1 VSLCY
6 RAGVPRFTNLDGS
19 VNPHGLGTLLRW
31 KLGLHD
37 GPRFEKQPRVQ
48 VPFVVNDGAALRRA
62 TSPALTWIGHASY
75 LVSLGGRS
83 ILIDPVFSERLA
95 LLPRNVPP
103 GLARADLPKIDLVCI
118 THNHRDHMDAPSL
131 RMIGP
136 EPLYVVP
143 LGLGEWFRRAGYPR
157 VVELQWWEQREIED
171 VAVTFVPSQHWSKR
185 SLLDD
190 NHSLWGGYVLEREGV
205 RVYHSGDTA
214 YFDGFAE
221 IARRCG
227 PITAAML
234 PIGAYEPRWFM
245 RSQHMNPSDAVQAF
259 EDLGAERFVAM
270 HWGTFK
276 LTDEPLDQP
285 PQLLRACWAER
296 NLPEQRCAVPA
307 IGETLWLG

>member
-1 VSLCY
+1 M
-6 RAGVPRFTNLDGS
+6 PRFTNLDGS
-19 VNPHGLGTLLRW
+19 VNPHGVGTLLRW

-37 GPRFEKQPRVQ
+37 GPRFDAPSRVQ
-48 VPFVVNDGAALRRA
+48 VPFVVNDGVALRGA
-62 TSPALTWIGHASY
+62 PQPALTWIGHATY

-83 ILIDPVFSERLA
+83 ILIDPVFSQRLA
-95 LLPRNVPP
+95 TLPRNVPP

-131 RMIGP
+131 RLIGDAP
-136 EPLYVVP
+136 VYVVP
-143 LGLGEWFRRAGYPR
+143 LGLGAWFRRAGYPR
-157 VVELQWWEQREIED
+157 VVELAWWEQREIEG

-185 SLLDD
+185 SLFDD
-190 NHSLWGGYVLEREGV
+190 NESLWGGYVLEREGV

-214 YFDGFAE
+214 YFDGFAR
-221 IARRCG
+221 IAERCG

-259 EDLGAERFVAM
+259 EDLRAEQFFAM

-285 PQLLRACWAER
+285 PQLLRECWAER
-296 NLPEQRCAVPA
+296 NLPEQRCVVPA
-307 IGETLWLG
+307 IGQTVRLV

>member
-1 VSLCY
+1 
-6 RAGVPRFTNLDGS
+6 VPRFTNQDGS
-19 VNPHGLGTLLRW
+19 VNPHGIGTLLRW

-37 GPRFEKQPRVQ
+37 GPRFAAAGRVQ
-48 VPFVVNDGAALRRA
+48 VPFVRNDGAALRRA
-62 TSPALTWIGHASY
+62 PEPALTWIGHATY

-95 LLPRNVPP
+95 MLPRNVPP
-103 GLARADLPKIDLVCI
+103 GLARADLPKLDLVCI

-131 RMIGP
+131 RLIGD
-136 EPLYVVP
+136 EPVYVVP
-143 LGLGEWFRRAGYPR
+143 LGLGVWFRRAGYPR
-157 VVELQWWEQREIED
+157 VVELEWWEQREIEG

-185 SLLDD
+185 GLFDD
-190 NHSLWGGYVLEREGV
+190 NDSLWGGYVLERDGV

-214 YFDGFAE
+214 YFDGFAQ
-221 IARRCG
+221 IAARCG

-259 EDLGAERFVAM
+259 EDLRADRFFAM

-285 PQLLRACWAER
+285 PQLLRECWAEHK
-296 NLPEQRCAVPA
+296 LPEQRCEVPA
-307 IGETLWLG
+307 IGETVRLV

>member
-1 VSLCY
+1 M
-6 RAGVPRFTNLDGS
+6 PRFTNLDGS
-19 VNPHGLGTLLRW
+19 VNPHGVGTLLRW

-37 GPRFEKQPRVQ
+37 GPRFPASTGPTV
-48 VPFVVNDGAALRRA
+48 VPIVANDGTALRGA
-62 TSPALTWIGHASY
+62 KFPALTWIGHATY

-83 ILIDPVFSERLA
+83 ILIDPVFSDRLA

-103 GLARADLPKIDLVCI
+103 GLARKDLPKLDLVCI

-131 RMIGP
+131 RLIGD
-136 EPLYVVP
+136 EPVYVVP
-143 LGLGEWFRRAGYPR
+143 QGLGGWFRRAGYSR
-157 VVELQWWEQREIED
+157 VVELAWWEQREIEG

-185 SLLDD
+185 GLFDD
-190 NHSLWGGYVLEREGV
+190 NDSLWGGYVLEREGV

-214 YFDGFAE
+214 YFDGFAR
-221 IARRCG
+221 IAERCG
-227 PITAAML
+227 PLNAAML

-245 RSQHMNPSDAVQAF
+245 QSQHMNPADAVQAF
-259 EDLGAERFVAM
+259 VDLRADRFVAM

-296 NLPEQRCAVPA
+296 ELSDDACAIPA
-307 IGETLWLG
+307 VGQTLRLA

>member
-1 VSLCY
+1 VP
-6 RAGVPRFTNLDGS
+6 GVPRFTNLDGS
-19 VNPHGLGTLLRW
+19 VNPHGVGTLLRW

-37 GPRFEKQPRVQ
+37 GPRFDAPSRVQ
-48 VPFVVNDGAALRRA
+48 VPVVANDGAALRNA

-83 ILIDPVFSERLA
+83 ILLDPVFSERLA

-103 GLARADLPKIDLVCI
+103 GLARGDLPKIDLVCI

-131 RMIGP
+131 RLIGT
-136 EPLYVVP
+136 EPVYVVP
-143 LGLGEWFRRAGYPR
+143 LGLGGWFRRAGYPR
-157 VVELQWWEQREIED
+157 VVELQWWEQREIEG

-185 SLLDD
+185 ALFDD
-190 NHSLWGGYVLEREGV
+190 NDSLWGGYVLEREGV

-214 YFDGFAE
+214 YFDGFAQ
-221 IARRCG
+221 IAQRCG

-259 EDLGAERFVAM
+259 EDLRADRFVAM

-296 NLPEQRCAVPA
+296 NLPEQRCTVPA
-307 IGETLWLG
+307 IGETVWLG

>member
-1 VSLCY
+1 
-6 RAGVPRFTNLDGS
+6 VPRFKNLDGS
-19 VNPHGLGTLLRW
+19 INPHGVRTLLRW
-31 KLGLHD
+31 KLGFHD
-37 GPRFEKQPRVQ
+37 GPRFPVAGPVS
-48 VPFVVNDGAALRRA
+48 VPVVVNDGAGLRGA
-62 TSPALTWIGHASY
+62 KTPALTWIGHATY

-83 ILIDPVFSERLA
+83 ILIDPVFSDRLA

-103 GLARADLPKIDLVCI
+103 GVARADLPKLDLVCI

-131 RMIGP
+131 RLIGD
-136 EPLYVVP
+136 EPVYVVP
-143 LGLGEWFRRAGYPR
+143 LGLGPWFRRAGWSR
-157 VVELQWWEQREIED
+157 VVELEWWEQREIEG

-185 SLLDD
+185 GLFDD
-190 NHSLWGGYVLEREGV
+190 NDSLWGGYVLEREGV

-214 YFDGFAE
+214 YFDGFAR
-221 IARRCG
+221 IAERCG
-227 PITAAML
+227 PLNAAML

-245 RSQHMNPSDAVQAF
+245 HTQHMNPAEAVQAF
-259 EDLGAERFVAM
+259 EDLRADRFFAM

-307 IGETLWLG
+307 IGETLRLG